1 MAVKLGAWLRD
12 RRTLVA
18 TIGLAV
24 AAGLAQWLL
33 HWLGPAPAG
42 TAFEGPPRSG
52 YVLHEARI
60 STYDKAG
67 QPSLHLQSPRIER
80 READASLYVDAPT
93 FQLPAGRPGVP
104 DWQGQAARGWV
115 NQGAT
120 LATLDGNVVMQR
132 AAYGDTPQAEIHTA
146 DLKLWPQ
153 DKKLATAA
161 PAQLTE
167 GATRI
172 HGVGMR
178 ADLNQQHLEL
188 LDDVHATFPP
198 QQRRNQARVCAPG
211 SAADAAGA
219 CQAERPQPA
228 DAGRG
233 AAL

>member
-1 MAVKLGAWLRD
+1 MAVKPGAWLRD
-12 RRTLVA
+12 RRIPAATL
-18 TIGLAV
+18 GLAV

-42 TAFEGPPRSG
+42 TALEGPPRSG

-60 STYDKAG
+60 STYDKTG

-80 READASLYVDAPT
+80 READASLYLDTPV
-93 FQLPAGRPGVP
+93 FQLPADRPEIP
-104 DWQGQAARGWV
+104 DWQGQAERGWV

-120 LATLDGNVVMQR
+120 LATLGGAVVVQR
-132 AAYGDTPQAEIHTA
+132 AAYDDTPQTEIHTA
-146 DLKLWPQ
+146 DVKLWPQ

-172 HGVGMR
+172 RGVGMR

-198 QQRRNQARVCAPG
+198 RQRRN
-211 SAADAAGA
+211 
-219 CQAERPQPA
+219 
-228 DAGRG
+228 
-233 AAL
+233 